1 MTHAKATPYH
11 CSTHIAI
18 LLGAFIAA
26 GGMVKSNVVE
36 VKDLRKTYQD
46 GGLMRKKDIHAL
58 NGVTFDV
65 QPGEVFGL
73 LGPNGAGKTTFIKV
87 LLGIIQKS
95 GGEAKLLGF
104 PAGDRRGRLR
114 VGYLPERLVVPRHH
128 TGRTALEY
136 YGQLSG
142 MTKAQVLARRE
153 SVLELVGLAERGDDW
168 ARKYSKG
175 MLQRLGL
182 AQALIHDPELLILD
196 EPTDG
201 LDPVGRAQVRA
212 ILARLRGEGKTI
224 FLNSHLLQ
232 EVELICDR
240 VAIMDRGRI
249 LCEGSP
255 EALKRALHTGERVE
269 LEIDGRLADA
279 DGEALCALGA
289 VNLRTDSGR
298 GIEFQA
304 RPGEGVGRRA
314 AQLLEG
320 KGYRIRHLTIAP
332 VSLEDVFFSHTGR
345 ALRDA

>member
-1 MTHAKATPYH
+1 
-11 CSTHIAI
+11 
-18 LLGAFIAA
+18 
-26 GGMVKSNVVE
+26 MVKANVVE

-46 GGLMRKKDIHAL
+46 GGLLAKKDIHAL

-65 QPGEVFGL
+65 QPGEIFGL

-95 GGEAKLLGF
+95 GGEATLLGY

-142 MTKAQVLARRE
+142 MTKKQVLARRE
-153 SVLELVGLAERGDDW
+153 NVLELVGLAERGDDW

-201 LDPVGRAQVRA
+201 LDPLGRAQVRT
-212 ILARLRGEGKTI
+212 ILDRLRNEGKTI

-240 VAIMDRGRI
+240 VAIMDRG
-249 LCEGSP
+249 L
-255 EALKRALHTGERVE
+255 LKRVGPVAEMTSGQSDVASAAGETPAVRAAPVLEVEFELVGDEAAVRQVLAGKKHDGWRVVAGKQIRLTAVHDDQRALDQT
-269 LEIDGRLADA
+269 IDG
-279 DGEALCALGA
+279 
-289 VNLRTDSGR
+289 LRAR
-298 GIEFQA
+298 GVSIV
-304 RPGEGVGRRA
+304 RINPRR
-314 AQLLEG
+314 
-320 KGYRIRHLTIAP
+320 
-332 VSLEDVFFSHTGR
+332 VSLEEVFLQAIDSPEK
-345 ALRDA
+345 ARD

>member
-1 MTHAKATPYH
+1 
-11 CSTHIAI
+11 
-18 LLGAFIAA
+18 
-26 GGMVKSNVVE
+26 MVKTNVVE

-46 GGLMRKKDIHAL
+46 GGLLRKKDIHAL

-65 QPGEVFGL
+65 QPGEIFGL

-95 GGEAKLLGF
+95 GGDATLLGY

-142 MTKAQVLARRE
+142 MTKKQVLARRE
-153 SVLELVGLAERGDDW
+153 NVLELVGLSERADDW

-201 LDPVGRAQVRA
+201 LDPLGRAQVRA
-212 ILARLRGEGKTI
+212 ILERLRSEGKTI

-232 EVELICDR
+232 EVELVCDR
-240 VAIMDRGRI
+240 VAIMDRG
-249 LCEGSP
+249 L
-255 EALKRALHTGERVE
+255 LKRVGPVEEMTSGQSDIAAVAGEAATPGSIATPRRAPVLEVE
-269 LEIDGRLADA
+269 LELVGDEAAMRQALAGKKIDGWRVVGGNHIRLTAVLDDQRAVDQTVDA
-279 DGEALCALGA
+279 
-289 VNLRTDSGR
+289 LRSR
-298 GIEFQA
+298 GVSIA
-304 RPGEGVGRRA
+304 RLNPRR
-314 AQLLEG
+314 
-320 KGYRIRHLTIAP
+320 
-332 VSLEDVFFSHTGR
+332 VSLEEVFLK
-345 ALRDA
+345 AIDAPQQARD

>member
-1 MTHAKATPYH
+1 
-11 CSTHIAI
+11 
-18 LLGAFIAA
+18 
-26 GGMVKSNVVE
+26 MVKANVVE

-46 GGLMRKKDIHAL
+46 GGMMRKKDIHAL

-65 QPGEVFGL
+65 APGQVFGL

-95 GGEAKLLGF
+95 GGEATLLGF

-142 MTKAQVLARRE
+142 MTKKEVLARRE

-201 LDPVGRAQVRA
+201 LDPVGRAQVRE
-212 ILARLRGEGKTI
+212 ILARLRSEGKTI

-240 VAIMDRGRI
+240 VAIMDRGV
-249 LCEGSP
+249 
-255 EALKRALHTGERVE
+255 LKRVGPVDEMTAGGGIVEAATVAGEAKQETARERKAPLLEVE
-269 LEIDGRLADA
+269 LELLGDESLVRQVFGGQTLSDWRVVSANYFRCKTLLDDQPALDRTID
-279 DGEALCALGA
+279 AL
-289 VNLRTDSGR
+289 RQR
-298 GIEFQA
+298 GISIARINPRRASLEEVFMQSIEVPKQA
-304 RPGEGVGRRA
+304 R
-314 AQLLEG
+314 
-320 KGYRIRHLTIAP
+320 
-332 VSLEDVFFSHTGR
+332 D
-345 ALRDA
+345 